1 MTKNYQQLIDVI
13 NHSVHQKEYHQKL
26 NEDDFMTLRYNQL
39 SGICY
44 PILKNQDQN
53 VMEKFKYEYFLYV
66 KRHEAQMTLIH
77 EIRHLFNEHQI
88 DFVFLKGSFLKTI
101 YPYPYMRV
109 MGDIDVLIK
118 DVDMDLAHQVLK
130 DHGYRNW
137 SNSINH
143 DCFAKSR
150 INVEIHPKLDSN
162 FDQAYQ
168 PLFLNAWDHV
178 NHHQDHEYMLHIEYN
193 LFYQIYHMIKH
204 LYHSGV
210 GYRSIVDLYIFLKKY
225 QNEFD
230 LDRYKFLYDLFPK
243 KDFINY
249 ILHVMQSLYKELNI
263 EKFIINKDPLSKPIE
278 PFINYLFKS
287 GTHGVSKE
295 HQMFIGQIAHKKKD
309 HESNMR
315 FKFKFLLSKVFLNL
329 DTMRGTYKYLNRF
342 PFLLPFAWIQR
353 MFRLLFRKQSRK
365 KLKYLSVD
373 NQEILMV
380 KKLFTDVGI

>member
-1 MTKNYQQLIDVI
+1 
-13 NHSVHQKEYHQKL
+13 
-26 NEDDFMTLRYNQL
+26 
-39 SGICY
+39 
-44 PILKNQDQN
+44 
-53 VMEKFKYEYFLYV
+53 
-66 KRHEAQMTLIH
+66 
-77 EIRHLFNEHQI
+77 
-88 DFVFLKGSFLKTI
+88 
-101 YPYPYMRV
+101 
-109 MGDIDVLIK
+109 
-118 DVDMDLAHQVLK
+118 
-130 DHGYRNW
+130 
-137 SNSINH
+137 
-143 DCFAKSR
+143 
-150 INVEIHPKLDSN
+150 
-162 FDQAYQ
+162 
-168 PLFLNAWDHV
+168 
-178 NHHQDHEYMLHIEYN
+178 
-193 LFYQIYHMIKH
+193 
-204 LYHSGV
+204 
-210 GYRSIVDLYIFLKKY
+210 
-225 QNEFD
+225 
-230 LDRYKFLYDLFPK
+230 
-243 KDFINY
+243 
-249 ILHVMQSLYKELNI
+249 MQSLYKELNI